1 MKVEIISSKDNFSIQ
16 KRTGLI
22 LFIFII
28 LVVILNFINLKFNW
42 RWSTEKAFKHIAV
55 LPNLAISIIFLLTS
69 IKNYKVLRYT
79 QIFIILL
86 AGIFTIIITTPGN
99 QTGVLILLLGIAL
112 AYQYGFFAS
121 KVYVKTT
128 VLLVVYI
135 TAILSNVFIVNKVKL
150 PFGIPSILFSLTTV
164 YLFWMVFSEEIRL
177 YLIQTNQLRSRL
189 GFVESENARLEVITE
204 KQAMQIQEK
213 NRILEKNLEEK
224 TLIEKELRKTLS
236 VKNLLLQ
243 EVHHRVKNNLSLII
257 SLLNLQ
263 KTDDPVISD
272 FIKTNSNR
280 LYAMAAVHETIYQE
294 ETSESVNLADYF
306 KDILKNLLKI
316 YVQNDS
322 INTNVSM
329 ENIEVPMD
337 IAVPLGVIF
346 NDCVSN
352 SIIYGLS
359 RKADNKAI
367 SIILKKDP
375 DIAIEISD
383 NGNRIPRKTKPPD
396 KDISFSMKLTK
407 ILVEDQLNGSLKTE
421 FKNGNVWRVRVPW
434 STDLI

>member
-1 MKVEIISSKDNFSIQ
+1 M
-16 KRTGLI
+16 
-22 LFIFII
+22 
-28 LVVILNFINLKFNW
+28 KFNW

-213 NRILEKNLEEK
+213 
-224 TLIEKELRKTLS
+224 TG
-236 VKNLLLQ
+236 
-243 EVHHRVKNNLSLII
+243 
-257 SLLNLQ
+257 
-263 KTDDPVISD
+263 
-272 FIKTNSNR
+272 
-280 LYAMAAVHETIYQE
+280 YW
-294 ETSESVNLADYF
+294 
-306 KDILKNLLKI
+306 
-316 YVQNDS
+316 
-322 INTNVSM
+322 
-329 ENIEVPMD
+329 
-337 IAVPLGVIF
+337 
-346 NDCVSN
+346 
-352 SIIYGLS
+352 
-359 RKADNKAI
+359 
-367 SIILKKDP
+367 KK
-375 DIAIEISD
+375 S
-383 NGNRIPRKTKPPD
+383 
-396 KDISFSMKLTK
+396 
-407 ILVEDQLNGSLKTE
+407 
-421 FKNGNVWRVRVPW
+421 
-434 STDLI
+434 